1 MSQLK
6 DALII
11 RFGEHRV
18 NDVPVSEGE
27 IPLLAL
33 DLESRSQ
40 VTVILT
46 DGLANYK
53 MPVPQVLNEREYN
66 ELCFCLPNYWE
77 WEDLENPAMNWIF
90 SWIQKLAKHVVT
102 KETYFAHGHTIPS
115 GKEMKSF
122 SPTMKQNFLILSDP
136 ILLDN
141 ELKPIKLGSKMVNF
155 LTIIPIFEDEMDMKQ
170 EKGASKFLKRF
181 IDKGGTELLDDY
193 RISSVK
199 KKWRLF

>member
-18 NDVPVSEGE
+18 KDVPVSEGE

-40 VTVILT
+40 VTVIVT
-46 DGLANYK
+46 DGLADYK
-53 MPVPQVLNEREYN
+53 MPVPQVLSEREYN
-66 ELCFCLPNYWE
+66 ELCFCLPSYWE

-90 SWIQKLAKHVVT
+90 PWIQKLAKHVVT

-115 GKEMKSF
+115 GKNTPPL
-122 SPTMKQNFLILSDP
+122 SPTMKQNFLILADP
-136 ILLDN
+136 ILLEN
-141 ELKPIKLGSKMVNF
+141 ELKPIKLGSKLVNF
-155 LTIIPIFEDEMDMKQ
+155 LTVIPIFEDEMDMKQ

-181 IDKGGTELLDDY
+181 IDKGATELLDDY
-193 RISSVK
+193 RTSTIK
-199 KKWRLF
+199 GKWRFF